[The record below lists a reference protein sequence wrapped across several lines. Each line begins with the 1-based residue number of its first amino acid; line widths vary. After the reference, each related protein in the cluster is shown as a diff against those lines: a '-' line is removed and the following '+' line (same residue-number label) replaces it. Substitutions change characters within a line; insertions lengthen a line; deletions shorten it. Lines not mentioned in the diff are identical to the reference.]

1 MMDGWLR
8 MNFLMAFRG
17 LMCVGVGFGTA
28 RAVGTTGSD
37 SGRELEEEVLSLE

>member
-8 MNFLMAFRG
+8 MNCLMAFCG
-17 LMCVGVGFGTA
+17 FMCVGVGFGTA
-28 RAVGTTGSD
+28 GAVGTTGSG